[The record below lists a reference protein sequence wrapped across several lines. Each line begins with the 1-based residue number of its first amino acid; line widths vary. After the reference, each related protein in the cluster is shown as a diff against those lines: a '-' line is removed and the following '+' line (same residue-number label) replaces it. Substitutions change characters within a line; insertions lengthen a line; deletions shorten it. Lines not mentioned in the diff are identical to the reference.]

1 MDSRPMLSRLTMGRG
16 KVCYK
21 CRTSGAFS
29 QGGRMNRFYPHRN
42 DFTGSKQARFIA
54 VFWAYLLTI
63 YLLSFWT

>member
-1 MDSRPMLSRLTMGRG
+1 
-16 KVCYK
+16 
-21 CRTSGAFS
+21 
-29 QGGRMNRFYPHRN
+29 MNRFYPHRS

>member
-1 MDSRPMLSRLTMGRG
+1 MGSGPIFSRLTRGRG

-21 CRTSGAFS
+21 CRISGAFS
-29 QGGRMNRFYPHRN
+29 QEGLMNRFYPHRN
-42 DFTGSKQARFIA
+42 DFTGSKPARFIA